1 VTLLATAAGV
11 TTAADPDLPVTPS
24 APSGEGTT
32 IPADPE
38 RDLQPGEPAERA
50 KPAERV
56 KPPERANAVE
66 RIEPVEGA
74 KAPAGRAEA
83 SERLEAAGDAGGVSL
98 DGELRLALAAVA
110 RAPRL
115 LVGCDYDGTLAP
127 IVPDPWSVRP
137 LPEAVGA
144 LRSLADL
151 ADTTVAVISGRA
163 LRELAVMS
171 RLPREVHLVG
181 SHGSEF
187 DLSFALA
194 IDKRARVLH
203 ARLVAAVRRMA
214 DRVPGAVL
222 EVKPA
227 SVAVHIRQAE
237 DAAGAALL
245 ARIRNGPGAWPDV
258 QVTEGDAVLE
268 VSVVPADKGEAL
280 EAVRHASSATA
291 ALFVGDD
298 LSAEEVFSRLAGPD
312 VGIKVGPGGTL
323 ARHRVAGP
331 LQVAAVLSF
340 LAERRREWLHGE
352 AALPIER
359 LSMLA
364 NGRTVALVT
373 PDARVCWQC
382 VPGPASA
389 PVLAELLGGGA
400 AAGRFSVR
408 PRHGMLPI
416 GQRYLPGTM
425 TVETRWAR
433 LTVTDYLDMGEAWHR
448 TDLIRVVSGT
458 VPAVVEFAPRP
469 DFGQVAVRLRQVRD
483 GLVVT
488 GTTDPMVLRSPGV
501 RWEITSD
508 GASDTASAVV
518 TPAPDQPVVL
528 EFRHGTGD
536 LGAHPAAET
545 RRRAASG
552 AVWSQWL
559 GRLSLPGVQREL
571 VSRSAL
577 TLRALCHSGTGAI
590 MAAATTS
597 LPEEIGGTRNWDY
610 RHCWVRDAALTAQA
624 LVSLG
629 STAEAAAYLGWLHR
643 VLARLPGPERL
654 QPVYALDGSSL
665 TPEAVIDTL
674 PGYAGSRPVRIG
686 NLADQQVQLDVF
698 GPVVE
703 LIYALA
709 ASRGQLSDADW
720 DLAVSM
726 CEAVARRW
734 HEPDH
739 GIWEERTEPRH
750 HVHTKVMC
758 WVAVDRA
765 IRLASEHGR
774 QAAPAWPGL
783 REAIAA
789 DVLASGWNDD
799 AQAFTAAYGSTDLD
813 AASLHVGISGL
824 LNPAHE
830 RFQATVATV
839 EAGLRS
845 GSTVY
850 RYRRD
855 DGLPGQEAGFHLCT
869 AWLVEAYLLA
879 GRRED
884 AEELFGQLAAT
895 AGPTGLLPE
904 EYDPVAE
911 RSLGNHPQAYSH
923 LGLIR
928 CATLLAADPG

>member
-1 VTLLATAAGV
+1 MTQL
-11 TTAADPDLPVTPS
+11 TTAAVPPVSAAAPTDPA
-24 APSGEGTT
+24 APSDQPTT
-32 IPADPE
+32 VDVEQVAAASEPTVVDV
-38 RDLQPGEPAERA
+38 EPA
-50 KPAERV
+50 
-56 KPPERANAVE
+56 
-66 RIEPVEGA
+66 
-74 KAPAGRAEA
+74 APAGEQ
-83 SERLEAAGDAGGVSL
+83 DAGL
-98 DGELRLALAAVA
+98 DADLRLALASIG

-127 IVPDPWSVRP
+127 IVPDPWSVQP
-137 LPEAVGA
+137 LPEAVDA
-144 LRSLADL
+144 LRSLAGL

-187 DLSFALA
+187 DIGFALA
-194 IDKRARVLH
+194 IDKRARALH
-203 ARLVAAVRRMA
+203 ARLVAALRKMA
-214 DRVPGAVL
+214 NRVPGAVL

-227 SVAVHIRQAE
+227 SVAVHVRQAGG
-237 DAAGAALL
+237 AAGAALL
-245 ARIRNGPGAWPDV
+245 AKIKNGPGTWPGV
-258 QVTEGDAVLE
+258 QVTDGEAVLE
-268 VSVVPADKGEAL
+268 VSVVRADKGEAL

-291 ALFVGDD
+291 ALFMGDD
-298 LSAEEVFSRLAGPD
+298 LSAEEVFGRLSGPD
-312 VGIKVGPGGTL
+312 VGIKVGAGGTL

-331 LQVAAVLSF
+331 RQVAAVLAF
-340 LAERRREWLHGE
+340 LAERRRAWLHGE

-364 NGRTVALVT
+364 NGQTVALIT

-389 PVLAELLGGGA
+389 PVFAELLGGGT

-408 PRHGMLPI
+408 PQHGMLPI

-433 LTVTDYLDMGEAWHR
+433 LSVTDYMDTSDTQHR
-448 TDLIRVVSGT
+448 TDLVRVVSGS

-469 DFGQVAVRLRQVRD
+469 DFGQVSVRLRQVPD
-483 GLVVT
+483 GLEVT

-501 RWEITSD
+501 SWEITSD
-508 GASDTASAVV
+508 GTSEAASAVI
-518 TPAPDQPVVL
+518 TPTPDRPIVL

-536 LGAHPAAET
+536 LSAHQVPEP
-545 RRRAASG
+545 RRREMSAAY
-552 AVWSQWL
+552 WSQWL
-559 GRLSLPGVQREL
+559 DDLSLPGVQREL
-571 VSRSAL
+571 ASRSAL

-610 RHCWVRDAALTAQA
+610 RHCWVRDGALTAHS

-629 STAEAAAYLGWLHR
+629 STAEAAAFLDWLHG

-665 TPEAVIDTL
+665 TPEAVIETL

-698 GPVVE
+698 GPVVD
-703 LIYALA
+703 LIYTLA
-709 ASRGQLSDADW
+709 ARRGHLSDADW
-720 DLAVSM
+720 GLAASM

-739 GIWEERTEPRH
+739 GIWEERMAPRH
-750 HVHTKVMC
+750 HVHSKVMG

-774 QAAPAWPGL
+774 IADPAWPGL
-783 REAIAA
+783 RDAIAA
-789 DVLASGWNDD
+789 DVLANGWNEE
-799 AQAFTAAYGSTDLD
+799 AQAFTAAYSSTDLD
-813 AASLHVGISGL
+813 AASLHVGLSGL
-824 LNPAHE
+824 LDPADE
-830 RFQATVATV
+830 RFQATVAAV

-869 AWLVEAYLLA
+869 AWLVEAYLLS
-879 GRRED
+879 GRRGD

-904 EYDPVAE
+904 EYDPIAE

-923 LGLIR
+923 IGIIR
-928 CATLLAADPG
+928 CATLLAGQASPSIT